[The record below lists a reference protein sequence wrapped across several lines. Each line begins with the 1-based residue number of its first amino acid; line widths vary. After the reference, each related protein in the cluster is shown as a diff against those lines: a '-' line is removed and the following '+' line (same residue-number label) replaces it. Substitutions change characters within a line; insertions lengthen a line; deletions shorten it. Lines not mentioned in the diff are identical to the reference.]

1 MAIYGGSLQ
10 PPDAQSGGSPRR
22 KSELSL
28 VDHPLVRQKSGT
40 SVARSSV
47 NGDEG
52 RSRVQC
58 SHDKCSNRPNS
69 RATSRGISI
78 ETQSRI
84 RLPSARTIPA
94 WVRIPDATTDLPP
107 RSHAAPPEPSGARI
121 AQHNYTPHEKH
132 RNPCADYDYSRAT
145 PRESRWKTFT
155 RSAAY
160 PHSTTDLQEKL
171 VDHDW
176 LNRNMAD
183 YSEPWQGHSTN
194 EKDLESGQHSLDFK
208 QRKKMWLRKL
218 QSKILRS
225 PIVPLLIRLTVFF
238 FSVAAL
244 ALGGSIRYQA
254 TQSGYSQGPSPDL
267 AIIVDSVALVYLVCI
282 TYDEYTGKPLGLRP
296 AKAKLR
302 LIFLD
307 LIFIVFASANLS
319 LAFESLS
326 DIQSSC
332 RAWEAGRN
340 FDPRNDIIC
349 DRQKA
354 LASVLLIVL
363 IAWLTTFAI
372 SVLRFVHNLS
382 TFPPNPSLVNLVL
395 LLCETC

>member
-1 MAIYGGSLQ
+1 MAIYGDSLLRPQ
-10 PPDAQSGGSPRR
+10 PPDAQSGGSARR

-28 VDHPLVRQKSGT
+28 VDLPLVRQKSGT

-52 RSRVQC
+52 RSGFRR
-58 SHDKCSNRPNS
+58 SHDQSSNRPNS
-69 RATSRGISI
+69 RAPSRGISI
-78 ETQSRI
+78 GNKSRSA
-84 RLPSARTIPA
+84 LPSARTIPA
-94 WVRIPDATTDLPP
+94 WVRIPDEITGPP
-107 RSHAAPPEPSGARI
+107 PHLHSAPPEPSSARI
-121 AQHNYTPHEKH
+121 AQHNYAPHAKQRDSFACNGYPE
-132 RNPCADYDYSRAT
+132 PAS
-145 PRESRWKTFT
+145 RESRWKTFAKST
-155 RSAAY
+155 AY
-160 PHSTTDLQEKL
+160 PRSITDIEEKI

-176 LNRNMAD
+176 LDQNMAD
-183 YSEPWQGHSTN
+183 YSEPWQGNNTN
-194 EKDLESGQHSLDFK
+194 EKDLENGQHGLDFK
-208 QRKKMWLRKL
+208 QRKMKWLNKV

-225 PIVPLLIRLTVFF
+225 PIVPLLIRLTVFV
-238 FSVAAL
+238 FSVVAL
-244 ALGGSIRYQA
+244 ALGGSIRYHA
-254 TQSGYSQGPSPDL
+254 TKSGHPQGPSPDL
-267 AIIVDSVALVYLVCI
+267 AIIVDAVALVYLVYI

-326 DIQSSC
+326 GIQSSC
-332 RAWEAGRN
+332 RAGEVDGI
-340 FDPRNDIIC
+340 FDPRNDFIC

-372 SVLRFVHNLS
+372 SVLRVVERV
-382 TFPPNPSLVNLVL
+382 TAK
-395 LLCETC
+395 